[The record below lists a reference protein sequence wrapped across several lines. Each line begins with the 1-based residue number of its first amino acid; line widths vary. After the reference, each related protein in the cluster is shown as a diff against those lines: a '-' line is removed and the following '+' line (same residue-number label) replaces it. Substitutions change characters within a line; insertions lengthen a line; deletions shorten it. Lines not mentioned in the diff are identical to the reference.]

1 MYNIEYHFIIFIIFV
16 ILKIINGYHNCM
28 SYLDEYKNKTIT
40 AALMRVGNMRMC
52 MDALDD
58 VESSA
63 VVRYDIEMTSD
74 A

>member
-1 MYNIEYHFIIFIIFV
+1 
-16 ILKIINGYHNCM
+16 M
-28 SYLDEYKNKTIT
+28 SYLDTYQNRTIT
-40 AALMRVGNMRMC
+40 AVLMRVGNMRMC

-63 VVRYDIEMTSD
+63 VVRYDIEMTSE

>member
-1 MYNIEYHFIIFIIFV
+1 MNRT
-16 ILKIINGYHNCM
+16 M
-28 SYLDEYKNKTIT
+28 T

-52 MDALDD
+52 GVDAWTY

-63 VVRYDIEMTSD
+63 VVRYDVEITSE

>member
-1 MYNIEYHFIIFIIFV
+1 
-16 ILKIINGYHNCM
+16 M